1 MKRARRPA
9 ATLLL
14 FGLLAGCKEEVAP
27 APEKAPVVAP
37 TAPSSASSL
46 VPAPPVEPP
55 TFELHALQPEPR
67 EPRALYAID
76 GALLVTEGLRVGR
89 LLGEGIEW
97 LDKTV
102 PDLGPAVGGS
112 RINGLSGRWPDAI
125 DLFYASNQGRAP
137 MPSYH
142 PLTGKGMGF
151 TYQPGGGAGYIAGTA
166 RVGESLILAGYSSQ
180 DGYQFVHVRG
190 PKAMRFRKTP
200 AEAGCKPGEV
210 ANQEF
215 VPPNPAIAPEAFGG
229 TRAGTV
235 MSFGSLCQKRGPAM
249 EIWDEGADK
258 SRIEDLSRFGSSFG
272 YHLEFLDGP
281 TADELWLFVEKEN
294 LVLHYANDHFE
305 AVPRLPTKLVSVFT
319 SPDGRLYGS
328 DGRAIHRFD
337 EGAWRLVGRLPWR
350 YEPLTLAHDGQGLWL
365 ATGGNVHRLKEGP
378 RLSYEEGCATPF
390 VYLYDVAPDNAADFS
405 FPTTR
410 KALASFPGA
419 AELSLV
425 EFREGKRR
433 LGVEV
438 TSKAQAEALMAH
450 VRATMKGEAPELICY
465 RPRAPR
471 RIPLSAK

>member
-1 MKRARRPA
+1 MKRTLSA

-14 FGLLAGCKEEVAP
+14 LGALAGCKEEVAP
-27 APEKAPVVAP
+27 APEKAPVALP
-37 TAPSSASSL
+37 PAPSSAASL
-46 VPAPPVEPP
+46 VQAPAVEPP
-55 TFELHALQPEPR
+55 TFELHTLQPTSSESRSLHP
-67 EPRALYAID
+67 ID
-76 GALLVTEGLRVGR
+76 GAILVAEGLKMGR
-89 LLGEGIEW
+89 LVGEGIEW

-112 RINGLSGRWPDAI
+112 HINRLSGRWPDAV

-142 PLTGKGMGF
+142 PLTGKGLGF

-210 ANQEF
+210 TNQEF
-215 VPPNPAIAPEAFGG
+215 VPPSPAIRPDSFGG

-235 MSFGSLCQKRGPAM
+235 MSFGALCEKRGPAM

-258 SRIEDLSRFGSSFG
+258 SRIEDLSRFAPSLG
-272 YHLEFLDGP
+272 YQVQFLDGP
-281 TADELWLFVEKEN
+281 TTDEVWVFSRSEG
-294 LVLHYANDHFE
+294 LVLHYVNDRFE
-305 AVPRLPTKLVSVFT
+305 ATPRLATKLATVFT
-319 SPDGRLYGS
+319 SPDGKLHGS
-328 DGRAIHRFD
+328 DGRAIYRLD
-337 EGAWRLVGRLPWR
+337 EGAWKLFGRLPWR

-365 ATGGNVHRLKEGP
+365 ATGGDIHRLKEGP
-378 RLSYEEGCATPF
+378 RVVHEEGCATPF
-390 VYLYDVAPDNAADFS
+390 VYLYDVAYDNAPDFT
-405 FPTTR
+405 FPSTR
-410 KALASFPGA
+410 KALATFPGA

-425 EFREGKRR
+425 EFREGRRR

-438 TSKAQAEALMAH
+438 ASKAQAEALMAH
-450 VRATMKGEAPELICY
+450 VRATMKDEAPELYCY

-471 RIPLSAK
+471 RIAITAK